1 MTLSRV
7 MLAAVKRIERT
18 RLYPTTRQAAALLR
32 MLDVTR
38 ELYNALLQQRRDA
51 ITYARSE

>member
-1 MTLSRV
+1 

>member
-1 MTLSRV
+1 M
-7 MLAAVKRIERT
+7 KRIERL
-18 RLYPTTRQAAALLR
+18 RLYPTRRQTARLQF

-51 ITYARSE
+51 